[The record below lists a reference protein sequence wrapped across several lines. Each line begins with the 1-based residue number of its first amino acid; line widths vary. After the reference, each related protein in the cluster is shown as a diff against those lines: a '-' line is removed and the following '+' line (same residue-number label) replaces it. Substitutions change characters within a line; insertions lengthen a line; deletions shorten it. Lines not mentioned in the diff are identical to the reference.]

1 MIRALCLALLLIG
14 CQEPEP
20 PSPTGRAY
28 FQQGLE
34 HAQSG
39 RFHAAIAAYKQAAAQ
54 MPDAPQVHY
63 NLANAYFLTDALDQ
77 AEAAYQKAIALKPD
91 YADAYYQLGAV
102 YIRQKKYEAAYAPL
116 HKALESDPG
125 YISAYNALGLLH
137 IRQGTY
143 QEGRG
148 PVRARLAGGFDAL

>member
-1 MIRALCLALLLIG
+1 MIWLLVILLIG

-20 PSPTGRAY
+20 PAPTGRAY

-34 HAQSG
+34 HAQGG

-91 YADAYYQLGAV
+91 YADAYY
-102 YIRQKKYEAAYAPL
+102 
-116 HKALESDPG
+116 H
-125 YISAYNALGLLH
+125 
-137 IRQGTY
+137 
-143 QEGRG
+143 
-148 PVRARLAGGFDAL
+148 